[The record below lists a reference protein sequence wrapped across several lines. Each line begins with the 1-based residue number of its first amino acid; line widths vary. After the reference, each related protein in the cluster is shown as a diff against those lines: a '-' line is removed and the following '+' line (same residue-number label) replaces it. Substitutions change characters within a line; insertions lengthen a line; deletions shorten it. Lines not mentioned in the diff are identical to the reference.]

1 MRDEQATARQG
12 GTPGPDT
19 EPRDGEASQALAE
32 VWEGLGRAQK
42 EIDPK
47 YFYDTRGSELFEEIT
62 GLEEYYPTRTER
74 ALLERWSSPWV
85 EESRPASLVELGA
98 GSARKTRIL
107 LDAMRDHGC
116 GRLYVPV
123 DVAHEF
129 LSDTARCIR
138 SEYPDLAVTP
148 AVADITAGL
157 TLPVSPPGPTWYAFL
172 GGTLGNFDVTP
183 ATQLLRRVAR
193 RMRAADRFL
202 LGADLRPGAHKTA
215 ADLVRAYD
223 DADGVTAAFN
233 LNVLTVLNREFGSD
247 FDLDSFTHRA
257 VYREDKGRIEMHLVS
272 ERPQIVRFPGAGA
285 VALREGET
293 ILTEISCKYD
303 RPSLEAVLAE
313 AGLRVTR
320 WVEDEKGLFALV
332 MTARRR

>member
-1 MRDEQATARQG
+1 MRDERAAAREES
-12 GTPGPDT
+12 TPRQDDD
-19 EPRDGEASQALAE
+19 PRDGQVSRALVK
-32 VWEGLGRAQK
+32 VWEALNRAQK

-47 YFYDTRGSELFEEIT
+47 YFYDTRGSELFEKIT
-62 GLEEYYPTRTER
+62 RLEEYYPTRTER
-74 ALLERWSSPWV
+74 ALLERWSPPWV

-116 GRLYVPV
+116 GRFYAPV
-123 DVAHEF
+123 DVAEEF
-129 LSDTARCIR
+129 LSDTARRIR
-138 SEYPDLAVTP
+138 AEYPALAVTP
-148 AVADITAGL
+148 AVADITVCI
-157 TLPVSPPGPTWYAFL
+157 TLPASPPGPTWYAFL
-172 GGTLGNFDVTP
+172 GGTLGNFDVVP
-183 ATQLLRRVAR
+183 ATRLLKRVAS
-193 RMRAADRFL
+193 RMRAEDRFL
-202 LGADLRPGAHKTA
+202 LGADLRPGAHKTV

-223 DADGVTAAFN
+223 DAAGVTAAFN
-233 LNVLTVLNREFGSD
+233 LNVLEVLNRNFGSD
-247 FDLDSFTHRA
+247 FELDAFSHRA

-272 ERPQIVRFPGAGA
+272 ARPQIVRFPGVGA

-303 RPSLEAVLAE
+303 RPSLEEILSA

-332 MTARRR
+332 MTARRS